1 MSLHGAT
8 IAWAL
13 RNGDEDF
20 ARGRYS
26 RVHTI
31 TFEGG
36 VSIPGAASSAV
47 VPIAFTSDE
56 AVDPEA
62 AFVAALASC
71 HMLTFLDLARRAKF
85 VLSSWEDHAEGVLE
99 KRADGKMAVTRVTLA
114 SARSAWSGEAPDE
127 AKLSEL
133 HHQAHDLCFIANSV
147 TTEVVVAQPA
157 V

>member
-1 MSLHGAT
+1 MSRHGAA

-13 RNGDEDF
+13 KPDEDF

-85 VLSSWEDHAEGVLE
+85 VVSSWDDHAKGVLE
-99 KRADGKMAVTRVTLA
+99 KRADGKKAVTRVTL
-114 SARSAWSGEAPDE
+114 RPKITWSGEAPDE

-147 TTEVVVAQPA
+147 TTEVVVHPA
-157 V
+157 G

>member
-1 MSLHGAT
+1 MSLHPAT
-8 IAWAL
+8 VTWAL
-13 RNGDEDF
+13 KDGEDF

-31 TFEGG
+31 AFEGG

-85 VLSSWEDHAEGVLE
+85 VVSSWEDRAEGVLE
-99 KRADGKMAVTRVTLA
+99 KRADGKMAVTRVTL
-114 SARSAWSGEAPDE
+114 RPKIAWAGQAPDS
-127 AKLSEL
+127 AKLDEL

-147 TTEVVVAQPA
+147 TTQVTVEEPA
-157 V
+157 